1 MEICQQCCHNR
12 SAGLQ
17 DRPSFGRNQGLICSC
32 SKIRQCPLSASFPQ
46 CEVMLDDGCTKVPV
60 EQIVSFLLGHE
71 EKVNMEDDMRLSIQ
85 KLPIVTETV
94 TQCLL
99 ILRLL

>member
-1 MEICQQCCHNR
+1 
-12 SAGLQ
+12 
-17 DRPSFGRNQGLICSC
+17 
-32 SKIRQCPLSASFPQ
+32 
-46 CEVMLDDGCTKVPV
+46 MLDDGCTKVPV